1 MSLQGISTGTTPND
15 GTGDPLINGAKKIND
30 NFQEIYDALGDGTN
44 LMAGNPTMD
53 VGFIIGIG
61 GSFTGVVTATSSD
74 IDFLNSIGGSFTG
87 VVTATSFV
95 GNGSSLTGLTHSQV
109 GAIPDLISDGT
120 PQLGGN
126 LDINNYDINGV
137 GNININ
143 GSITGNSFS
152 GSLGDDLDLDSNDII
167 GSGNINITGVITAT
181 TFDGALKGLPQNTQ
195 TSAYTLVVGDA
206 GKNVAITTGGVT
218 LNTGVF
224 DPGDAVSI
232 YNDSEYTQMINVGS
246 GVTMRRVS
254 VGDTGD
260 RGLNQYGLAT
270 IMCIRNDEF
279 VISGSG
285 LT

>member
-30 NFQEIYDALGDGTN
+30 NFQEIYNALGDGTN
-44 LMAGNPTMD
+44 LMTGNPTMD

-126 LDINNYDINGV
+126 LDINNYDINGI
-137 GNININ
+137 GNISIN
-143 GSITGNSFS
+143 GSITANSFS
-152 GSLGDDLDLDSNDII
+152 GSLGDNLDLNSNDIT
-167 GSGNINITGVITAT
+167 GTGNINLTSGYFQSSLGISTNSGTTTAQISVDSTGSQLIITV
-181 TFDGALKGLPQNTQ
+181 
-195 TSAYTLVVGDA
+195 
-206 GKNVAITTGGVT
+206 
-218 LNTGVF
+218 
-224 DPGDAVSI
+224 PG
-232 YNDSEYTQMINVGS
+232 VGS
-246 GVTMRRVS
+246 T
-254 VGDTGD
+254 T
-260 RGLNQYGLAT
+260 LP
-270 IMCIRNDEF
+270 
-279 VISGSG
+279 